1 MKNPERLK
9 NFVWYPK
16 VFWDRNPEG
25 RPFIQV
31 DDDYSILYGRIGNG
45 TELLSASDRF
55 MYVST
60 SRIYDTKW
68 NDKKNA

>member
-1 MKNPERLK
+1 MKNSERLK

-31 DDDYSILYGRIGNG
+31 DDDYSILYRHIEFG
-45 TELLSASDRF
+45 TELLNPTDRF

-60 SRIYDTKW
+60 SSKYNEKD
-68 NDKKNA
+68 NEE